1 MDRYY
6 REIEEKIHFLVKELS
21 SIKYLQG
28 SSDVVN
34 DGAYEWEALCPEGKT
49 VQQELYKDYV
59 FVIGLVRE
67 QLEQI
72 ESPYLRQYMNSCDFV
87 LDIIQQNTVLFSAKI
102 QDVADEI
109 KRQIDIQRFL
119 VLNHA

>member
-1 MDRYY
+1 MNRYY
-6 REIEEKIHFLVKELS
+6 REIEGKIHFLVKELS

-28 SSDVVN
+28 SSDVVS

-72 ESPYLRQYMNSCDFV
+72 ESPYLGQYINSCDFV
-87 LDIIQQNTVLFSAKI
+87 LDIIQQDTILFSDKI

-109 KRQIDIQRFL
+109 KRQIDVQRFL